1 MRVKRSNARRGVL
14 LIVILG
20 LLAMFALIAV
30 AFVVLTGRALQG
42 AKQGQR
48 FDEYPKWPRRDINRA
63 FMQVVRGPNG
73 KFHGGTGR
81 WMSAIGP
88 HCLLED
94 LYGYDRR
101 HEDPANPE
109 HGRSVRFPG
118 TLSSYAPVLGGQLFE
133 FTPPPF
139 ISEPG
144 RSVYE
149 LAGCVLTM
157 LDGAAAG
164 ESTLIV
170 GVNPVSERPQALAFK
185 RGVPADG
192 DTFIINRAPFSGTGF
207 GYAGGTIDSTALL
220 PGALPQYPPGRAN
233 EDYDAVDFQNMLL
246 AALIYTPGG
255 DTGLGPFGA
264 AGATVRVIPSLHR
277 PALIDY
283 HINQGGGANIQNCL
297 RPLPGD
303 HPGFSGGNP
312 GFNPVTGPWDV
323 DNDGDGVPDSIWVD
337 LAMPIR
343 STADGRLYK
352 PLFAILCVDLDGRL
366 NLNAHG
372 MSDQAQASSYQTVN
386 DSLGNPLPCYAATV
400 SEAPVAGAGSLR
412 FADGGAGANQAYL
425 PRGQGYGPAEI
436 NLLPLF
442 EDPFSPGTF
451 FMPEYQKLLFG
462 SGVAGGRYGEVGSAK
477 PGLSG
482 VDDALS
488 FNRHFGYPADYTN
501 VALPTAYGTPPDLW
515 GIMAVGVDLQGQP
528 IFASLGGQWSPALA
542 DDHYEINLSPATTR
556 GGLNAGAG
564 TPPAD
569 NPFSVTELERL
580 LRPFDRDSAGLPA
593 RLRNLTFPGG
603 QSASALHW
611 RRYSMTTESW
621 NVPAPSPAIPKALRT
636 QLGRW
641 PRHVTDL
648 LTAQAVAPGQWKT
661 LVAPE
666 LLHGLKMNVNRP
678 FGNRF
683 DDDGNLA
690 VDEPAEAAAGE
701 QVSLYT
707 SPAATAAF
715 NVDHANDGPGG
726 GPADEMA
733 RQIYARNLF
742 VLMMLLRDSGYE
754 FDSATEGWSAD
765 EKKEMTIRRIAQ
777 WAVNCVDFRDSDSIM
792 TPFEYDENPFD
803 GWDVDG
809 IIGTT
814 ANPSADDT
822 QPHRG
827 LVWGCERPELLLTE
841 ATGFHDRRVA
851 DTAHDNGDQPKGWK
865 RTDDH
870 DTNQIPDD
878 DDLDQIQI
886 PQGSAFFGLYCT
898 RNHGNPAAPGD
909 LYLHNGSEWLLDL
922 GRMAPAGT
930 TGDPKLQLQYPV
942 WRMVIT
948 KSAIKEPAKN
958 DIRQRLT
965 DFPDSSSLETGQ
977 YAGQVFPSCQFSLLR
992 GCTDAE
998 VEIERIVWFATVQ
1011 PNGHYDEDRIY
1022 YNRRAAAGLP
1032 AGRYA
1037 VVGPREATAIGSKKG
1052 SANLG
1057 DPSPQQIVLD
1067 PAGANP
1073 FTTTDSTGTGN
1084 YPDTSNQIKKPIGII
1099 VAADPPTTWTDTGNT
1114 APDGIGINI
1123 SEPLPSSTSYYP
1135 EPTHQNPNSNIW
1147 DAYGDLTQ
1155 VDTAALFRD
1164 EPLES
1169 VNSSLNTPL
1178 KEDSLTATGTTV
1190 NYKSVFLQRLADPT
1204 RPFDPAANPY
1214 RTVDWMPVDLT
1225 VYNGADTIPSGW
1237 PPAWAPAGFNEEW
1250 DPDDPSTNTKTVKF
1264 KTRQRGKNG
1273 ANDFNIWAQLSDDP
1287 TDSSKAGASNH
1298 FDYELQ
1304 HTLGY
1309 INQPYWDTSGGSPWL
1324 STGVPTEYRGDPT
1337 SPFPW
1342 LTWNN
1347 RPYISELEMLLVPS
1361 SYPGRLLMEFDLAG
1375 GTPDPFTDYAQPFPH
1390 LLNFFA
1396 SDKSGW
1402 SGTTPPPQFHRVL
1415 EYLHVPS
1422 PFVGTRVP
1430 ANAATC
1436 MAAGHWFHPPQNWI
1450 SLYREPGRVNL
1461 NTIFSPDV
1469 LQGVMNYFPGMSD
1482 PVFWQKFVHSRR
1494 GYTATPQG
1502 NILAF
1507 DQTWHYP
1514 TRFAAP
1520 FRSFAGGE
1528 MVPPL
1533 TGGGSLKPDGE
1544 VDATLLRCDPTHA
1557 DRPLFQFDSV
1567 LKTETA
1573 LTAQQF
1579 GPFNDPNRNP
1589 FFRYQGIHRLGNL
1602 VTTRSNVYAVWI
1614 TVGYFEV
1621 EANPGGVDPAHPDGY
1636 RLGAELGSDTGDIE
1650 RHRGFYI
1657 FDRSI
1662 PVGFDRGKDLN
1673 VENAVLLRRYIE

>member
-48 FDEYPKWPRRDINRA
+48 FDEYPKWPRRDLNRA
-63 FMQVVRGPNG
+63 FMQVVRGPNN
-73 KFHGGTGR
+73 TL
-81 WMSAIGP
+81 SAMKA

-94 LYGYDRR
+94 IYGYD
-101 HEDPANPE
+101 PAGYTVAN
-109 HGRSVRFPG
+109 PG
-118 TLSSYAPVLGGQLFE
+118 TLAGYTPVLGGQLFE
-133 FTPPPF
+133 FNLTN
-139 ISEPG
+139 SY
-144 RSVYE
+144 RHV
-149 LAGCVLTM
+149 GCVLTM

-164 ESTLIV
+164 QSTLIV
-170 GVNPVSERPQALAFK
+170 GIDPTNDLPQALSFQQ
-185 RGVPADG
+185 GVPADG
-192 DTFIINRAPFSGTGF
+192 DKFVINGAPFSGAGF
-207 GYAGGTIDSTALL
+207 GYNAGTGSLNATSGTGEPLALL

-264 AGATVRVIPSLHR
+264 AGPTVRVIPSLHR

-283 HINQGGGANIQNCL
+283 HGGANIQNCL
-297 RPLPGD
+297 RPLKQDSSGTLI
-303 HPGFSGGNP
+303 HPNFTGSNP
-312 GFNPVTGPWDV
+312 NFNPSWDGITPGQGQWDV

-337 LAMPIR
+337 LAMPVR

-372 MSDQAQASSYQTVN
+372 MSDQALGSSYTIVTKP
-386 DSLGNPLPCYAATV
+386 SGVKIPCYTAAV
-400 SEAPVAGAGSLR
+400 SEAPVAGAGQLR
-412 FADGGAGANQAYL
+412 FADGATGVNQVFL

-442 EDPFSPGTF
+442 DDPFNPGTF
-451 FMPEYQKLLFG
+451 PFMPEYRKLLVG
-462 SGVAGGRYGEVGSAK
+462 SGVVGGRYGEVGSAK
-477 PGLSG
+477 PGFSG

-488 FNRHFGYPADYTN
+488 FNRHFGYPDNYTN

-542 DDHYEINLSPATTR
+542 DDPYEINLSPATTR
-556 GGLNAGAG
+556 GGLSASAG

-580 LRPFDRDSAGLPA
+580 LRPFDRDSAALPA

-611 RRYSMTTESW
+611 RRYSITTESW

-636 QLGRW
+636 RLGRW

-648 LTAQAVAPGQWKT
+648 LAAQAVPRADWPF

-683 DDDGNLA
+683 DDDGNLV

-707 SPAATAAF
+707 SPVATTAF

-742 VLMMLLRDSGYE
+742 VLMMLLRDSGYQ
-754 FDSATEGWSAD
+754 FDSPTEGWSAD
-765 EKKEMTIRRIAQ
+765 EKREMTIRRIAQ

-792 TPFEYDENPFD
+792 TPFEYDEDPLD

-809 IIGTT
+809 IIGST
-814 ANPSADDT
+814 DDT

-841 ATGFHDRRVA
+841 ATAFHDRRVA
-851 DTAHDNGDQPKGWK
+851 DTAHDNGDLPDKGWK

-878 DDLDQIQI
+878 NDLDQIQI

-898 RNHGNPAAPGD
+898 RNHANSAAPGD
-909 LYLHNGSEWLLDL
+909 LYLHIGGEWVLDL

-942 WRMVIT
+942 WRMVVT
-948 KSAIKEPAKN
+948 KSAIKDPAKN
-958 DIRQRLT
+958 NIIQRLA
-965 DFPDSSSLETGQ
+965 DCPDSASLETQ
-977 YAGQVFPSCQFSLLR
+977 QFVGQVPSSCQFSLLR

-998 VEIERIVWFATVQ
+998 VEIERIVWFANQQ
-1011 PNGHYDEDRIY
+1011 PNGHYDEDRVF

-1037 VVGPREATAIGSKKG
+1037 VVGPRAVTAIGSKKG

-1057 DPSPQQIVLD
+1057 DPSLQQILLD
-1067 PAGANP
+1067 PTPAAANP
-1073 FTTTDSTGTGN
+1073 FTTTDSTGGPN
-1084 YPDTSNQIKKPIGII
+1084 YRNTSNEIKKPIGII

-1114 APDGIGINI
+1114 APEGIGINI

-1155 VDTAALFRD
+1155 VDPAALFRD
-1164 EPLES
+1164 EPLDS
-1169 VNSSLNTPL
+1169 QPGTPL
-1178 KEDSLTATGTTV
+1178 EQDGLTATGTTV
-1190 NYKSVFLQRLADPT
+1190 NYKAVFLQRLADPT
-1204 RPFDPAANPY
+1204 RPFDPTANPY
-1214 RTVDWMPVDLT
+1214 RTVDWMPIDLT
-1225 VYNGADTIPSGW
+1225 VFNGADTIPPTTEW
-1237 PPAWAPAGFNEEW
+1237 PPPWAPAGFNEEW

-1287 TDSSKAGASNH
+1287 TDSNKAGASNH

-1309 INQPYWDTSGGSPWL
+1309 INQPYWDTSGGPQWL
-1324 STGVPTEYRGDPT
+1324 TTGGGVPAEYRGDPT
-1337 SPFPW
+1337 TPFPW

-1361 SYPGRLLMEFDLAG
+1361 SYPGRLLMEFDLAA
-1375 GTPDPFTDYAQPFPH
+1375 GTPDPFTDYTQPFPH
-1390 LLNFFA
+1390 LLNFFTSEA
-1396 SDKSGW
+1396 SAAG
-1402 SGTTPPPQFHRVL
+1402 GTSPQFHRVL

-1436 MAAGHWFHPPQNWI
+1436 TAVGHWFHPPQNWI

-1469 LQGVMNYFPGMSD
+1469 FQGVMNYFPGMSD
-1482 PVFWQKFVHSRR
+1482 PVFWKKFVESRR
-1494 GYTATPQG
+1494 GYPNPANPTVP
-1502 NILAF
+1502 NILLP
-1507 DQTWHYP
+1507 DNRYP

-1533 TGGGSLKPDGE
+1533 TSGVSLKPNRE
-1544 VDATLLRCDPTHA
+1544 VGATLLRRDPAHA

-1579 GPFNDPNRNP
+1579 GPFNNPDRNA
-1589 FFRYQGIHRLGNL
+1589 FFRYQGIQRLGNL
-1602 VTTRSNVYAVWI
+1602 VTTRSNVYAIWI